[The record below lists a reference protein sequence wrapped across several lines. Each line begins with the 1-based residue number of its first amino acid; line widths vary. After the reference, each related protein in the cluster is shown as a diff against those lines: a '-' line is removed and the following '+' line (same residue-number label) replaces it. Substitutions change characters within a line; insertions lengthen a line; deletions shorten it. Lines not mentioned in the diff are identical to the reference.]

1 MVVLRRLGD
10 VGDAVTI
17 SLPGGDLLV
26 EWDGNPESPVW
37 MTGPAVFVFEG
48 EIERGVPGRV

>member
-48 EIERGVPGRV
+48 EIKRGVPA